1 MGEFDA
7 IAIVIKLSEYW
18 FRSLLTINGGVYS
31 TVKSLLAFLHGDEPM
46 LIGELAQRTG
56 ISRDTIRFYE
66 KMGLI
71 SAPQRQLSSGY
82 KEYDDATV
90 ERLTLIAQAKA
101 LGFTLN
107 EIREEVD
114 VWQSHQLS
122 QAKKIEI
129 MQTKIAQIDAKIQQL
144 GEIKILLMRK
154 LRLIQQEAPQ

>member
-1 MGEFDA
+1 
-7 IAIVIKLSEYW
+7 
-18 FRSLLTINGGVYS
+18 
-31 TVKSLLAFLHGDEPM
+31 M